1 MVMTKLVKDS
11 LDNHYEFY
19 LLFLCSRLAS
29 TQLSCLIL
37 AGVLEQ
43 STVRCAFKAV
53 TRPMSAVIQDTAAT
67 HALVLHPHQSPS
79 PAQILEHTFVFPSC
93 RHRQHHAGTS
103 HCHTVSYSLS
113 AGALYTIVC
122 SYLFQMTSPSDANA
136 DVYTHISTPS
146 CLSSLARS
154 GRPVF

>member
-1 MVMTKLVKDS
+1 MIMTKLVKDS
-11 LDNHYEFY
+11 LDNRYEFY
-19 LLFLCSRLAS
+19 HLFLCSCLAS
-29 TQLSCLIL
+29 TQLSCFIL
-37 AGVLEQ
+37 AGILEQ
-43 STVRCAFKAV
+43 STVFGVV

-67 HALVLHPHQSPS
+67 HAPVLHPHQSPS
-79 PAQILEHTFVFPSC
+79 PAQILEHTFVSPSC

-103 HCHTVSYSLS
+103 HCHPVSYSLS

-136 DVYTHISTPS
+136 DVYTHTSTPS